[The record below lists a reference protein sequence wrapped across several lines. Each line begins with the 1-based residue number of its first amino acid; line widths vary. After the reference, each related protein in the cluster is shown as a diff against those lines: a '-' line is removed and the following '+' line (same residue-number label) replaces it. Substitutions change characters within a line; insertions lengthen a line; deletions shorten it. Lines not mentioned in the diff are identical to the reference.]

1 MSTSFSQ
8 LHRRFIITSI
18 VLLMLLQSGCGFKDI
33 DKRIFVLSI
42 GIDHSD
48 NEEKPYKITL
58 KLAVPSG
65 SIKEAGT
72 KYTYLTKESE
82 SIASAV
88 RLLKSHVDKEIDFG
102 HAKVIVFGEDI
113 LDHDMNEVID
123 FFVRR
128 RDIQK
133 MSWVAVGKPSAEN
146 VLKAEPSSEKS
157 GSHALFNFFDQDG
170 VESIYIVSTYLF
182 DFYRRMS
189 EKGYDSILPVIS
201 SSDNKKKLVVNNSI
215 LLANNKEPIKLS
227 PEETKLYNVM
237 ANNIEKLNLTVKR
250 DELLFTVSIDSS
262 KTNYK
267 IITKPKQKPVL
278 KMNVTMKGVIEEA
291 NQPMNPSKLSTYNK
305 YVSKDLEK
313 QLTDLLTKLQE
324 NNADPIGFGLRYQAS
339 KLHTEKTYKEWLQL
353 YSELSFDVHVKVSI
367 MSTGIIE

>member
-1 MSTSFSQ
+1 MIIS
-8 LHRRFIITSI
+8 LHRRFIITILALS
-18 VLLMLLQSGCGFKDI
+18 MLLQSGCGFKDI

-48 NEEKPYKITL
+48 NDEKPYKITL

-65 SIKEAGT
+65 SIKETGT

-102 HAKVIVFGEDI
+102 HAKVIVFGEKI

-133 MSWVAVGKPSAEN
+133 MSWVAVGKPSAEA

-170 VESIYIVSTYLF
+170 VESVYIVSTYLF

-189 EKGYDSILPVIS
+189 EKGYDPILPVLS
-201 SSDNKKKLVVNNSI
+201 SSDNKKKIVVNNSI
-215 LLANNKEPIKLS
+215 LLANNKEPLKLS

-237 ANNIEKLNLTVKR
+237 ANNNEKLNLTVKR
-250 DELLFTVSIDSS
+250 DKLLFTVSIDAS

-267 IITKPKQKPVL
+267 IITKPKQRPVL
-278 KMNVTMKGVIEEA
+278 KMNVSMKGVIEEA
-291 NQPMNPSKLSTYNK
+291 NQPMNPAKLSTYDK

-313 QLTDLLTKLQE
+313 QLTELLTKLQE
-324 NNADPIGFGLRYQAS
+324 NDADPIGFGLRYQAS
-339 KLHTEKTYKEWLQL
+339 KLHTEKTYKEWRQI
-353 YSELSFDVHVKVSI
+353 YPELSFDVHVKVSI
-367 MSTGIIE
+367 MSTGIVE